1 MRKSDQAT
9 SSHWTTTYADKWTGS
24 TLNTLLN
31 RPNTE
36 KTKEFGEKTLSLKIM
51 SLDLNTNEK
60 SFYSKMKSTL
70 PPITGTQ

>member
-1 MRKSDQAT
+1 
-9 SSHWTTTYADKWTGS
+9 
-24 TLNTLLN
+24 LNTLLN